1 MFKPNFRI
9 TPKITS
15 ALMQI
20 EACRQAIDELP
31 IDATVL
37 RHLRAVAFV
46 FVDHRA
52 AKVGKIH
59 TNNYQVLTQ
68 VFVVAEVAA
77 VPGAFSARATPRAN
91 ESAIPAT
98 PAFKKSRRCM
108 PVALPFDRPT
118 IRAVIRISSMYPAT
132 NESLRR
138 RLQLACPNRSVQRIV
153 CVADKPHA
161 IRFVRC
167 Y

>member
-52 AKVGKIH
+52 ANVGKIH

-68 VFVVAEVAA
+68 VFVIAEVAA

-98 PAFKKSRRCM
+98 PALKNYVVACPSPSHSTARR
-108 PVALPFDRPT
+108 PGRYPYL
-118 IRAVIRISSMYPAT
+118 MYPAQT
-132 NESLRR
+132 SHFG
-138 RLQLACPNRSVQRIV
+138 A
-153 CVADKPHA
+153 
-161 IRFVRC
+161 
-167 Y
+167 

>member
-77 VPGAFSARATPRAN
+77 VPGAFSARATSRAN
-91 ESAIPAT
+91 ESAILAT

-108 PVALPFDRPT
+108 PVALPFDRPAM
-118 IRAVIRISSMYPAT
+118 RSVILYHRRV
-132 NESLRR
+132 RR
-138 RLQLACPNRSVQRIV
+138 RTSHLGAGCNWLAQTG
-153 CVADKPHA
+153 
-161 IRFVRC
+161 RC
-167 Y
+167 KGLSSSPTVTLLKCM